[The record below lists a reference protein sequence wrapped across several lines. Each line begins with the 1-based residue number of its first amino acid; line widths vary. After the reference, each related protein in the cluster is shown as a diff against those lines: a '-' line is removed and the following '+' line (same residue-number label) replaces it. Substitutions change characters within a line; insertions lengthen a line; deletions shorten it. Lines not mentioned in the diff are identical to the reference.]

1 MRVSLQKPVN
11 EVIARNQS
19 LVNQRLTLNQN
30 LTIDLLVLSPFSSF
44 IMLYPSS
51 TLHCWAVR
59 LGQGT
64 RLVVLARFGPRALSE
79 PPPET
84 FTEAGR

>member
-1 MRVSLQKPVN
+1 
-11 EVIARNQS
+11 VIARDQS
-19 LVNQRLTLNQN
+19 LGNQWLTPNQN
-30 LTIDLLVLSPFSSF
+30 LPFYFLFPSPFSSF
-44 IMLYPSS
+44 MMLHPSS